1 MTIDPKLI
9 EAAILNKNIGIDGI
23 CKYILDVAVLRVRG
37 ICFPSSFVNIPKLRN
52 FIEEASYKHDFEI
65 IGVVGYPNGDT
76 STLSKL
82 TEISDLCGFAST
94 LDIVLNPVYIQSG
107 MWQFVRG
114 EMIEM
119 FLSTNANIRWII
131 ETPTLTDE
139 QIITVTKL
147 ILETG
152 GNIKTATGVKGST
165 KLDHIKMI
173 HNVIVESGKHIVLKA
188 ASGIK
193 TPEVAMAALFVG
205 ADILGCSNPIAIL

>member
-1 MTIDPKLI
+1 MIIDPKLI
-9 EAAILNKNIGIDGI
+9 EAAILNKNVGINDI
-23 CKYILDVAVLRVRG
+23 CKYILDVAALGVRG
-37 ICFPSSFVNIPKLRN
+37 ICFPSSFVNVPKLRD
-52 FIEEASYKHDFEI
+52 FIEEASYKYDFEI

-76 STLSKL
+76 SALSKL

-107 MWQFVRG
+107 MWSHVRG

-131 ETPTLTDE
+131 ETPTLTNE
-139 QIITVTKL
+139 QIAIVSQL

-152 GNIKTATGVKGST
+152 GNIKTATGTKGST
-165 KLDHIKMI
+165 DVDHIKI
-173 HNVIVESGKHIVLKA
+173 IREIINKSGKDVILKV

-193 TPEVAMAALFVG
+193 TKEDALSAISAG
-205 ADILGCSNPIAIL
+205 ADILGCSNPAAIL

>member
-9 EAAILNKNIGIDGI
+9 EAAILNKNMCIDDI
-23 CKYILDVAVLRVRG
+23 CKYVLDVAALGVRG

-52 FIEEASYKHDFEI
+52 FIEEASYKYDFEI

-76 STLSKL
+76 SALAKL

-131 ETPTLTDE
+131 ETPMLTDE
-139 QIITVTKL
+139 QIVTVSKL

-152 GNIKTATGVKGST
+152 GNIKTATGTKGST
-165 KLDHIKMI
+165 KVSHIRLI
-173 HNVIVESGKHIVLKA
+173 RAVINESGKRVVLKA

-193 TPEVAMAALFVG
+193 TPEGAQLAISVG
-205 ADILGCSNPIAIL
+205 ADILGCSNPAAIL

>member
-9 EAAILNKNIGIDGI
+9 EAAILNKNVGIDDI
-23 CKYILDVAVLRVRG
+23 CKYILDVAALGVRG
-37 ICFPSSFVNIPKLRN
+37 ICFPSSFVNIPKLRE
-52 FIEEASYKHDFEI
+52 FIEEASYKYDFEI

-139 QIITVTKL
+139 QIVTVSKL
-147 ILETG
+147 ILDTG
-152 GNIKTATGVKGST
+152 GNIKTATGTKGAT
-165 KLDHIKMI
+165 KIEHIRII
-173 HNVIVESGKHIVLKA
+173 HNIIVESGKSVILKA

-193 TPEVAMAALFVG
+193 TPEGAQLAIIAG
-205 ADILGCSNPIAIL
+205 ADIIGCSNPAAIL